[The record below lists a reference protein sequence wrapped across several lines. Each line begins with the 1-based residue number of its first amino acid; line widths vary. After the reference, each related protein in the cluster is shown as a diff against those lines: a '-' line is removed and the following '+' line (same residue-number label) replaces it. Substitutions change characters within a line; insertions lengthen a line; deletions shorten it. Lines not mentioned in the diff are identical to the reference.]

1 MARPTKELEQEML
14 SLPSKE
20 RARLAHELIVSLDE
34 EKQDL
39 SQDEWQTAWL
49 EEAKRREARLNS
61 EKLQSHKEVM
71 DSLKNNLKK

>member
-34 EKQDL
+34 EQQNL
-39 SQDEWQTAWL
+39 SQEEWQTAWL
-49 EEAKRREARLNS
+49 EEVSCREKSAPLDANM
-61 EKLQSHKEVM
+61 VM
-71 DSLKNNLKK
+71 EELKGQYNKK

>member
-14 SLPSKE
+14 SLPSNE

-34 EKQDL
+34 EQQDL
-39 SQDEWQTAWL
+39 SQEEWQIAWL

-61 EKLQSHKEVM
+61 EKL
-71 DSLKNNLKK
+71 LT